1 MKIYHSPSPSP
12 NKKVCHTASLSI
24 NTVMENLSFPPPKK
38 KGKREKQNPTEFDW
52 LKGIR

>member
-1 MKIYHSPSPSP
+1 MKIYHPPSPST

-24 NTVMENLSFPPPKK
+24 NTVMENLSFPPQK

-52 LKGIR
+52 LKCIR